1 MLHALPSPACI
12 VHGLSFPPLTNGVL
26 DSGPVSGE
34 KCEDQMYQMLLPYGQ
49 R

>member
-12 VHGLSFPPLTNGVL
+12 VHGLPFSPLINGVL
-26 DSGPVSGE
+26 DSGPISGG
-34 KCEDQMYQMLLPYGQ
+34 KCEDQMYQMLLSYGQ